1 MKVTSED
8 LPVNLS
14 SLLDLGVTQT
24 LKGNQK
30 QFELAVNSSY
40 QGKSQWNFDE
50 RKGNLVRVCGEFK
63 LSEFELLRFYHNKEQ
78 N

>member
-14 SLLDLGVTQT
+14 SLLRLGAYVNWDSRTLVAQT

-40 QGKSQWNFDE
+40 QRKSQ
-50 RKGNLVRVCGEFK
+50 
-63 LSEFELLRFYHNKEQ
+63 
-78 N
+78 